1 MAATANQVYSI
12 VNELYSQATGRK
24 ANTSYDASGLVSIGD
39 AVLSSTANK
48 EAFTGVLVDRIAKL
62 IVSERV
68 YKSKSKSMKMDP
80 IVFGAIIQKLDC
92 ERIPA
97 ATAASWSVS
106 NGAQSEINVVKPAL
120 TQKFFT
126 GFNVWESD
134 VAIPDIQLKQAFTS
148 AEEMLKLFDVIY
160 QKLSNGREVE
170 LDNMVNATYCTAIAN
185 RLIYEKDP
193 EGVRTATGSAK
204 QTLVV
209 DLRTAYNTFYG
220 LSSGD
225 TGYLANAA
233 DANRSPEFLRFCA
246 KTIGD
251 FKKWFTTEYGIQFN
265 QPLIDANGDE
275 HFFDRNT
282 PEEMLRLS
290 IVADFISQYNSVCQ
304 SDTFHNELTAL
315 PMYEEVGYW
324 QAPGVGHSTSRK
336 VQVSVMTN
344 YTTDGSEV
352 KYTVAQDGI
361 IAVMSD
367 YESMGVT
374 MNNERRRAKYDEYHE
389 ITCVYDKCEKGYF
402 FDPGENCVIFV
413 VADSIANVTKVV

>member
-12 VNELYSQATGRK
+12 VNELYAQATGRK
-24 ANTSYDASGLVSIGD
+24 ANTSYDASGLVSIGSM
-39 AVLSSTANK
+39 VLSSVVNK
-48 EAFTGVLVDRIAKL
+48 EAFTGVLVDRISKL
-62 IVSERV
+62 VISERA
-68 YKSKSKSMKMDP
+68 YKSKNKSMKMDP
-80 IVFGAIIQKLDC
+80 IEFGAIIQKLDC

-97 ATAASWSVS
+97 AASATWSVS
-106 NGAQSEINVVKPAL
+106 NGSTSDINVVKPAL

-134 VAIPDIQLKQAFTS
+134 ITIPDVQLKQAFTS
-148 AEEMLKLFDVIY
+148 AEEMLKLFNVIY

-193 EGVRTATGSAK
+193 ESVRTATGTAK
-204 QTLVV
+204 ETLVV
-209 DLRTAYNTFYG
+209 DLRSAYNTFYG

-225 TGYLANAA
+225 TGYLATAA

-251 FKKWFTTEYGIQFN
+251 YKKWFTEYGVQFN
-265 QPLIDANGDE
+265 QPMIDANGNP
-275 HFFDRNT
+275 HFFDRHT
-282 PEEMLRLS
+282 PNEFLRLS
-290 IVADFISQYNSVCQ
+290 IVADFISQYNNVCQ

-315 PMYEEVGYW
+315 PMYEEVNFW
-324 QAPGVGHSTSRK
+324 QAPGAGHSTCRK
-336 VQVSVMTN
+336 VQCSVMTN
-344 YTTDGSEV
+344 YTTDGSEI

-374 MNNERRRAKYDEYHE
+374 MNNERRKAKYDEYHE
-389 ITCVYDKCEKGYF
+389 VTCVYDKAEKGYF

>member
-39 AVLSSTANK
+39 MVLSSTANK
-48 EAFTGVLVDRIAKL
+48 EAFTGVLVDRISKL
-62 IVSERV
+62 IISERA
-68 YKSKSKSMKMDP
+68 YKSKNKSMKFDP
-80 IVFGAIIQKLDC
+80 IEFGAIIQKLDC

-97 ATAASWSVS
+97 ASSATWAVS
-106 NGAQSEINVVKPAL
+106 NGAATDINIVKPAL
-120 TQKFFT
+120 TQKFFS

-134 VAIPDIQLKQAFTS
+134 ITIPDVQLKQSFTS

-170 LDNMVNATYCTAIAN
+170 LDNMVNATYCTAIAS

-193 EGVRTATGSAK
+193 ESVRTATGTAK

-233 DANRSPEFLRFCA
+233 DANRSPDFLRFA
-246 KTIGD
+246 VQKIGEY
-251 FKKWFTTEYGIQFN
+251 KKWFAEYGIQFN
-265 QPLIDANGDE
+265 QPMIDGNGDP
-275 HFFDRNT
+275 HFFDRHT
-282 PEEMLRLS
+282 PEEYLRLS
-290 IVADFISQYNSVCQ
+290 VVSNFISQYNSICQ

-315 PMYEEVGYW
+315 PMYEEVNFW
-324 QAPGVGHSTSRK
+324 QAPGIDHADARK
-336 VQVSVMTN
+336 VQVSVKTN

-374 MNNERRRAKYDEYHE
+374 MNNERRKAKYDEYHE
-389 ITCVYDKCEKGYF
+389 VTCVYDKAEKGYF

-413 VADSIANVTKVV
+413 VADSIASVTKVV